1 MVLKKILLAFSL
13 LLYGAAADAQD
24 TLRSGKIITNAQ
36 LVGIGHVNQLDT
48 YLTPSEYTGGEIRYV
63 SHTLRENGT
72 PLLREIIHQAHLS
85 YTHNASDKN
94 NNIGGLYNFQYNLHY
109 AFGKWTVGNG
119 TLAATVG
126 GGIDA
131 NIGFL
136 YNMRNGNNPAQAYLN
151 VNLSPS
157 ASAAYAFRLWGKP
170 FQVRYEV
177 QAPLAGLMFAPNVG
191 QSYYE
196 IFSKGDY
203 DHNIVPTTLVST
215 PSLRQMLTFD
225 FTLHH
230 TTLRLGYLGDFQQAH
245 VNGLKYHTWSN
256 LLVVGIVRKFSISKI
271 IP

>member
-1 MVLKKILLAFSL
+1 MVLKKILLVFPL
-13 LLYGAAADAQD
+13 LLYGVAADAQD
-24 TLRSGKIITNAQ
+24 TLRSNKIITKTQ

-63 SHTLRENGT
+63 SHTLRDNGT

-85 YTHNASDKN
+85 YTHNASEKN

-109 AFGKWTVGNG
+109 AFGKWAVGNG

-157 ASAAYAFRLWGKP
+157 ASAAYVFRLWGKP
-170 FQVRYEV
+170 FQVR
-177 QAPLAGLMFAPNVG
+177 
-191 QSYYE
+191 
-196 IFSKGDY
+196 
-203 DHNIVPTTLVST
+203 
-215 PSLRQMLTFD
+215 
-225 FTLHH
+225 
-230 TTLRLGYLGDFQQAH
+230 
-245 VNGLKYHTWSN
+245 
-256 LLVVGIVRKFSISKI
+256 
-271 IP
+271 

>member
-1 MVLKKILLAFSL
+1 MVLKKVLLAFSL
-13 LLYGAAADAQD
+13 LLYGVAVNAQD
-24 TLRSGKIITNAQ
+24 TLRSNKIITKAQ

-48 YLTPSEYTGGEIRYV
+48 YLSPSEYTGSELRYV
-63 SHTLRENGT
+63 SHTLRDNGT
-72 PLLREIIHQAHLS
+72 PILREIIHQAHLS
-85 YTHNASDKN
+85 YTHNASEKN

-177 QAPLAGLMFAPNVG
+177 QAPLVGLMFAPNFG

-203 DHNIVPTTLVST
+203 DHNIVPTTFVSA
-215 PSLRQMLTFD
+215 PSLRQMLTLD
-225 FTLHH
+225 FTLRH
-230 TTLRLGYLGDFQQAH
+230 TTLRLGYLGDFQQAR

-256 LLVVGIVRKFSISKI
+256 LFVVGIVRKFSISKI